1 MAKQFM
7 NSSIVRKVAMGL
19 SGMFLISF
27 LTLHVS
33 LNMTSTISEDLFNRI
48 SHFMGYDP
56 LVQYIGQPILAF
68 GAFFHFFM
76 GFVLEIQNYRA
87 RPIAYA
93 YNVGSANSSWASRN
107 MIVSGAVIL
116 SFLVMHWYDFWFQE
130 LNYKFI
136 VMNTPNPTRYYDELV
151 HKFRSPVRTA
161 LYCTAFILLAF
172 HLWHGFYSSMQSVG
186 FNNKYSRA
194 FAKFGRYFAIVVPSG
209 FIFIAL
215 FHHFFSQ
222 GH

>member
-1 MAKQFM
+1 MAKQFL
-7 NSSIVRKVAMGL
+7 NSSIMRKIAMGL
-19 SGMFLISF
+19 SGMFLITF

-33 LNMTSTISEDLFNRI
+33 LNFTSVISANLFNKI

-56 LVQYIGQPILAF
+56 LVQYVGQPILVF
-68 GAFFHFFM
+68 GLVFHFVM

-87 RPIAYA
+87 RPISYA
-93 YNVGSANSSWASRN
+93 YNNGSANSTWASRN
-107 MIVSGAVIL
+107 MIISGAVIL
-116 SFLVMHWYDFWFQE
+116 SFFCLHWYDFWFQE

-136 VMNTPNPTRYYDELV
+136 EMQTPNPTRYYEELV
-151 HKFRSPVRTA
+151 HKFHSPLRTL
-161 LYCTAFILLAF
+161 LYCCAFILLGL

-194 FAKFGRYFAIVVPSG
+194 LAKFGRYFAIVVPSG

-215 FHHFFSQ
+215 YHHFN
-222 GH
+222 G